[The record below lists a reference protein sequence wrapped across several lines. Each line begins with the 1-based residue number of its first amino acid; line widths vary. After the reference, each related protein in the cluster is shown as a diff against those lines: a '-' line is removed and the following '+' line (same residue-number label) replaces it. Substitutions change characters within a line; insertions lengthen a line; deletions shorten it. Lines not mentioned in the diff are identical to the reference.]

1 VLKGWKDARKARL
14 RTDRQANHLTD
25 GLLAGWMEGRRREH
39 GTALAGMASWIV
51 PY

>member
-1 VLKGWKDARKARL
+1 MLKGWKDARKAR
-14 RTDRQANHLTD
+14 TDRQANHFTD

>member
-1 VLKGWKDARKARL
+1 MTFCLSLLVGVCLPQDGW
-14 RTDRQANHLTD
+14 TESFP
-25 GLLAGWMEGRRREH
+25 GLLAGWMEGRRKEH